1 MAGAVEV
8 EVIREELAVLPS
20 MMRDCEKPSGVMLL
34 LIMTGALD
42 VAAIREVTELAALH
56 S

>member
-20 MMRDCEKPSGVMLL
+20 MMRDSGVMLL
-34 LIMTGALD
+34 LIMTGAVD
-42 VAAIREVTELAALH
+42 VAAIREVTELAALP